1 MSLCHYTY
9 IYGIKL
15 HNNGWS
21 KEELECDE
29 EEKII
34 QTSCWSLITIAHPQN

>member
-29 EEKII
+29 ERGKEIRRKEKKRRSSIVV
-34 QTSCWSLITIAHPQN
+34 

>member
-29 EEKII
+29 EEKKYKCN
-34 QTSCWSLITIAHPQN
+34 TKREAT

>member
-29 EEKII
+29 EEKKKYEEATYSIVVYI
-34 QTSCWSLITIAHPQN
+34 LY

>member
-29 EEKII
+29 EEKKYNTKREATYSSIVV
-34 QTSCWSLITIAHPQN
+34 

>member
-29 EEKII
+29 EEKK
-34 QTSCWSLITIAHPQN
+34 